1 MNRAEALRDLY
12 EALDML
18 DARQVDSMP
27 WSTASVAT
35 EPDPFTVDLRD
46 ADGGLLARD
55 LGRPLPRVSYGADWE
70 RGAARW

>member
-18 DARQVDSMP
+18 DASQAGGAV
-27 WSTASVAT
+27 WSTGSVAA
-35 EPDPFTVDLRD
+35 EPEPFTVDLRD

-55 LGRPLPRVSYGADWE
+55 LGRGRPRVAHAADWE
-70 RGAARW
+70 RGTARW